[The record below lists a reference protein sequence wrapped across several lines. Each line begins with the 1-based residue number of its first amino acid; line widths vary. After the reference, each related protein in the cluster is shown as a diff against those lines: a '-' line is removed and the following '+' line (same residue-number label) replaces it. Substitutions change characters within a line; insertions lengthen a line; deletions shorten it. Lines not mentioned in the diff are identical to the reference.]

1 MNTIHKKYKENNTKE
16 CHYQIVKTWYKDKN
30 LETAGGGVGGG
41 GLRGRETYP
50 IKKNKDEDDSRFLI
64 RNHAS

>member
-1 MNTIHKKYKENNTKE
+1 MFNNAIHKKYKENNTKE

-30 LETAGGGVGGG
+30 LETGWGG
-41 GLRGRETYP
+41 RGTQP

-64 RNHAS
+64 RNNAS